1 MKTTKTL
8 RKVLPIIISVVF
20 AMAVLIVAQV
30 SASAAVIGKDIADLD
45 SFSVGTGETGTYK
58 GYQYEIVE
66 TDEVN
71 VAIITGYTGNETWL
85 DMPDEI
91 NGYYVIGI
99 GESAFEGNKNIKSVT
114 LPQYCFSVDQ
124 CAFLDCTNLKEITV
138 LWKSTLLY
146 VGDGA
151 FFNTAWYNDSDNW
164 IDNVLYLYDIAVDC
178 KTSVT
183 SVKLKGSTDSIGELA
198 FADCANLTSV
208 DMSLCSNTL
217 VYIGPG
223 AFMDTPKLKSITI
236 PDMVQTIGG
245 YAFGFTYNVDKD
257 DVEKVPGFKVY
268 GSSYSLA
275 KDYAEYYG
283 FTYECTNPLKLN
295 KNSITLGK
303 GESYR
308 LDANDEVVN
317 YSSSKSSVA
326 TVDSNGKITAKGTG
340 SATITAVTYDGRR
353 ATCKVTVKNAPT
365 SMSLN
370 KEYLVLGTGEQFD
383 LDSSLPSGQGSYS
396 VVYSSSNT
404 KVAEVKASGGIVTAK
419 SNGKAVIT
427 AKAYNGV
434 KTECVVYVN
443 SGEKQ
448 GDSINL
454 NAKVGNNT
462 DTYSKTFKNVDVI
475 TVPGHTFSVYKWDEW
490 NCKKSDY
497 VDGYI
502 SSRVVKNSNGTY
514 TLYLWSRASS
524 GTGNIKTVYNN
535 GEVVNYKY
543 TVANQGENITL
554 NTKVG
559 DKAET
564 YSKTFKNV
572 KTIDVPGHTFSVY
585 MWDEWN
591 CTKSDY
597 VEGYISSRVVKNSDG
612 TFTLYLW
619 SRANPGTGVIEAVYK
634 NGEVYN
640 HKYTVEGIGESI
652 NLFAKFN
659 GKSDT
664 YSKTFKNVKTITVP
678 GHTFSVN
685 MWDEWNCTKSDYVEG
700 YISSR
705 VVKNNDGTY
714 TLYLWSRANT
724 GTGTIKVLYNNGE
737 VYNHK
742 YTVEP
747 VPTSVDV
754 EIIDNLAKDL
764 SDKLS

>member
-1 MKTTKTL
+1 MKKTKTL
-8 RKVLPIIISVVF
+8 RKVLPIVFSVVF
-20 AMAVLIVAQV
+20 AMAVLIVAQMP
-30 SASAAVIGKDIADLD
+30 ASAAVIGKDIAGLD
-45 SFSVGTGETGTYK
+45 SFSVGAGETGTYK
-58 GYQYEIVE
+58 GYQYEIV
-66 TDEVN
+66 DIDGVN
-71 VAIITGYTGNETWL
+71 VAFITGYTGGKTNL

-91 NGYYVIGI
+91 NNYVVLGIDEWAFGNNTDIERIMLPKYCALIGPH
-99 GESAFEGNKNIKSVT
+99 AFCN
-114 LPQYCFSVDQ
+114 
-124 CAFLDCTNLKEITV
+124 CTNLDYIGFKAV
-138 LWKSTLLY
+138 DTLFY
-146 VGDGA
+146 IGEHA
-151 FFNTAWYNDSDNW
+151 FVNTAWYNDENNW
-164 IDNVLYLYDIAVDC
+164 IDNVLYLGDIAVDC
-178 KTSVT
+178 KKDVESVNLLYRT
-183 SVKLKGSTDSIGELA
+183 TAIGELA
-198 FADCANLTSV
+198 FADCKNLKSV
-208 DMSLCSNTL
+208 NMEECNTNL
-217 VYIGPG
+217 VYIAPG
-223 AFMDTPKLKSITI
+223 AFMDTPKLKSVTI
-236 PDMVQTIGG
+236 PDSVQTVGG
-245 YAFGFTYNVDKD
+245 YAFGFTFNEDKN
-257 DVEKVPGFKVY
+257 DVEKVPGFKVC

-308 LDANDEVVN
+308 LESNDEVED
-317 YSSSKSSVA
+317 YSSSNNSVA

-340 SATITAVTYDGRR
+340 SATITAVTDDGRR

-365 SMSLN
+365 SISLN
-370 KEYLVLGTGEQFD
+370 KDYLVLGTGKQFD
-383 LDSSLPSGQGSYS
+383 LDSSLPGGQGAYS
-396 VVYSSSNT
+396 IVYSSSNS
-404 KVAEVKASGGIVTAK
+404 KVAEVKAAGGIVTAK

-448 GDSINL
+448 GDGISL
-454 NAKVGNNT
+454 NAKVGNNA

-497 VDGYI
+497 VDGYV

-514 TLYLWSRASS
+514 TLYLWSRATS
-524 GTGNIKTVYNN
+524 GTGNIKAVYNS
-535 GEVVNYKY
+535 GEVFNYEY
-543 TVANQGENITL
+543 TVAKQGESITL
-554 NTKVG
+554 NAKVG

-572 KTIDVPGHTFSVY
+572 KTISVPGHTFSVY

-619 SRANPGTGVIEAVYK
+619 SRANPGTGVIETVYK
-634 NGEVYN
+634 NSEVYN
-640 HKYTVEGIGESI
+640 HKYTVEGMGESI
-652 NLFAKFN
+652 NLFAKSN

-664 YSKTFKNVKTITVP
+664 YSKTFENVKTITVP

-714 TLYLWSRANT
+714 TLYLWSRAST

-747 VPTSVDV
+747 APTNADP
-754 EIIDNLAKDL
+754 EIIDKLKEDL

>member
-1 MKTTKTL
+1 MKTTKNL
-8 RKVLPIIISVVF
+8 RKVLPIVISVVF

-30 SASAAVIGKDIADLD
+30 SASAAVIGEDIADLD

-58 GYQYEIVE
+58 GYQYEIVDIDG
-66 TDEVN
+66 TN
-71 VAIITGYTGNETWL
+71 VAFITGYTGGKTQL

-91 NGYYVIGI
+91 NNYVVLGIDEWAFGDNTDIERIMLPRYCALIGPH
-99 GESAFEGNKNIKSVT
+99 AFCN
-114 LPQYCFSVDQ
+114 
-124 CAFLDCTNLKEITV
+124 CTNLDYIGFKAV
-138 LWKSTLLY
+138 DTLFY
-146 VGDGA
+146 IGEHA
-151 FFNTAWYNDSDNW
+151 FVNTALYNDENNW
-164 IDNVLYLYDIAVDC
+164 IDNVLYIGDIAVDC
-178 KTSVT
+178 KKDVESVN
-183 SVKLKGSTDSIGELA
+183 LLYSTTAIGELA
-198 FADCANLTSV
+198 FADCKNLKSV
-208 DMSLCSNTL
+208 NMKECNTNL
-217 VYIGPG
+217 VYIAPG
-223 AFMDTPKLKSITI
+223 AFMDTPKLKSVTI
-236 PDMVQTIGG
+236 PDSVQTIGG

-257 DVEKVPGFKVY
+257 DVEKVPGFKVC

-303 GESYR
+303 GESYQ
-308 LDANDEVVN
+308 LEPNDEVEN
-317 YSSSKSSVA
+317 YSSSNNSVA
-326 TVDSNGKITAKGTG
+326 IVGSNGDIDAMGTG

-383 LDSSLPSGQGSYS
+383 LDSSLPGGQGAYS
-396 VVYSSSNT
+396 IVYSSSNS

-454 NAKVGNNT
+454 NAKVRNNT

-705 VVKNNDGTY
+705 VVKNNDGTF